1 MRSDHDEPF
10 DDLMLNGGSGPAPA
24 GTLLIAGDKHLAQ
37 YPVPSAATNSD
48 VARPRSR
55 RAYYPEPCPRR
66 TRANAA
72 AAEQVQ

>member
-1 MRSDHDEPF
+1 MSTDHDEPF
-10 DDLMLNGGSGPAPA
+10 DEFVRSRHSGSART

-37 YPVPSAATNSD
+37 DLVPSASTNSD
-48 VARPRSR
+48 VARTRSR
-55 RAYYPEPCPRR
+55 PAYYPEPCPCR